1 MVRSG
6 NIGTESLGVVRE
18 CVVMGGVVVEVMGGA
33 VVVVVVSRFTVVVVS
48 RFRVVETRFRTE
60 SNVVLSMVLLVVVY

>member
-18 CVVMGGVVVEVMGGA
+18 CVVMGGVVVEVMGG
-33 VVVVVVSRFTVVVVS
+33 VVVSRFTVVVVS

>member
-18 CVVMGGVVVEVMGGA
+18 CVVMGGVVVEVMGG
-33 VVVVVVSRFTVVVVS
+33 VVVSRFTVVVVS

-60 SNVVLSMVLLVVVY
+60 ANVVLSMVLIV

>member
-18 CVVMGGVVVEVMGGA
+18 CVVMGGVVVEVMGG
-33 VVVVVVSRFTVVVVS
+33 VVVSRFT
-48 RFRVVETRFRTE
+48 VVETRFRTE

>member
-18 CVVMGGVVVEVMGGA
+18 CVVVEVMGG
-33 VVVVVVSRFTVVVVS
+33 VVVSRFTVVVVS